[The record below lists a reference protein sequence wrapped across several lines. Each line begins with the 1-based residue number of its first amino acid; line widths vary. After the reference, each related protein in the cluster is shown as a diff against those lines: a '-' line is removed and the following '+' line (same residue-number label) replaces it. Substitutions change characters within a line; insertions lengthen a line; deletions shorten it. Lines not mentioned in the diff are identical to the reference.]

1 MTGLSA
7 NLGDD
12 ATLRQAFGRTVA
24 IAEDSAMD
32 IVGVNTAGSATLSS
46 TGALS
51 DAGATSVT
59 VTGLG
64 SFSGTSISLGGG
76 TFNTGTLTF
85 NSAGAVTI
93 AEDSSMDI
101 VGVNTGGT
109 TSLSSTA
116 GISDAGATSVN
127 VGALTVNGTSINLG
141 GGTFNATTL
150 NFNSAGAVTIDRLHH
165 VHAGE
170 AVAALGRHVVD

>member
-1 MTGLSA
+1 S
-7 NLGDD
+7 
-12 ATLRQAFGRTVA
+12 
-24 IAEDSAMD
+24 SMD

-51 DAGATSVT
+51 DAGATSVA

-93 AEDSSMDI
+93 AEDSDM
-101 VGVNTGGT
+101 
-109 TSLSSTA
+109 
-116 GISDAGATSVN
+116 
-127 VGALTVNGTSINLG
+127 ALTGANSGSTVTLNSTGAISQPAGTLA
-141 GGTFNATTL
+141 ATTL
-150 NFNSAGAVTIDRLHH
+150 TGSAGTTVTLNQANT
-165 VHAGE
+165 VTN
-170 AVAALGRHVVD
+170 LGAFSSNGGFTLNDTTGG